1 MLVKHLCAGRKVGV
15 RIALMGRQQRRP
27 QGVGATMGMYRRP
40 GMGRRGGW
48 TLILLVPMLALLLNI
63 SSVWAGTGSDC
74 AVAADLVVETAGVID
89 PASLSGM
96 MRDVAA
102 RHSGDYGIHLMVV
115 ETGEEAGYQSDRP
128 FYAASC
134 YKLFLTMYI
143 YENAAAGRIDLSG
156 TITYQAGDRTDG
168 TGIIQFMPTGRAFTV
183 RQLCE
188 YAIVYSDNVAA
199 KMLKR
204 VYGYHAFRDY
214 AASIGC
220 PVTGTYGLDLTTA
233 REMCIGLNRVL
244 QFAAANPLGQEVIDF
259 LRRSIYKSRI
269 PAGLPAGVEVGN
281 KTGEY
286 GAYLNDAAVVFE
298 GDVTYLLCVLS
309 SGASGDA
316 GHVEVSRNVYNAIAG
331 RCCGGGHCETG
342 TTAPGTAWYF
352 AEGTTRRGFETYLC
366 LANPGEEEARAV
378 VTAMDQYGQARD
390 FALTISPVSRVSLN
404 MNSLAG
410 PELDIALRVT
420 STQPI
425 LAERPVYFRYQGKW
439 SGGHCTA
446 GVAAPGT
453 AWYFAEGTTRP
464 GFDTYLCLANPGEEE
479 ARAVVTAMD
488 QYGQAR
494 DFALTISPVSRVS
507 LLMNG
512 LVGPDL
518 DIALHISS
526 DQPILA
532 ERPVYFDYRGQWP
545 GGHCTVGVAAPG
557 TAWYFAEGT
566 TRPGFDTY
574 LCLAN
579 PGEEEARAD
588 VEYLFGAE
596 PAVKRTYT
604 VPAGSRFSLSLNQE
618 VGEGR
623 DVSVAISSDVPILAE
638 RPMYFRYAARASGG
652 HCVNGVAAASPMWY
666 FAEGCS
672 RDGFDMFLCIGNPNP
687 LAAAVSIAFLDEAGR
702 QSGVELTM
710 APASRTTLRVN
721 DLVGGEHDISAVVSS
736 DSDIVVE
743 RPMYF
748 LFASQSLAP

>member
-1 MLVKHLCAGRKVGV
+1 
-15 RIALMGRQQRRP
+15 
-27 QGVGATMGMYRRP
+27 
-40 GMGRRGGW
+40 MGRRGGW
-48 TLILLVPMLALLLNI
+48 ALLLLLPMLTLLPNA
-63 SSVWAGTGSDC
+63 SSGWAGTGPGAIGPSDM
-74 AVAADLVVETAGVID
+74 AVETASIID

-96 MRDVAA
+96 MGEVAA
-102 RHSGDYGIHLMVV
+102 RHYGDYGIHLVV
-115 ETGEEAGYQSDRP
+115 AETGEEAGYQSDRP

-143 YENAAAGRIDLSG
+143 YESAAAGAINLDG
-156 TITYQAGDRTDG
+156 AITYQAGDRTDG
-168 TGIIQFMPTGRAFTV
+168 TGIIQFMPLGRAFTV

-188 YAIVYSDNVAA
+188 YAIIYSDNVAA

-214 AASIGC
+214 ARSIGC
-220 PVTGTYGLDLTTA
+220 PVTATYSLDLTTA

-259 LRRSIYKSRI
+259 LCRSIYKSRI
-269 PAGLPAGVEVGN
+269 PAGLPAGVAVGN

-309 SGASGDA
+309 SGASGDS
-316 GHVEVSRNVYNAIAG
+316 GHVEVSRNVYNAIAC

-342 TTAPGTAWYF
+342 STAPGTAWYF

-366 LANPGEEEARAV
+366 LANPGEEAARAV

-390 FALTISPVSRVSLN
+390 FPLTIPPGSRVSLN
-404 MNSLAG
+404 MNGLVG
-410 PELDIALRVT
+410 PDLDIALRVT
-420 STQPI
+420 SAQPI
-425 LAERPVYFRYQGKW
+425 LAERPVYFRYGGRW

-453 AWYFAEGTTRP
+453 AWYFAEGTTRS
-464 GFDTYLCLANPGEEE
+464 GFDTYLCLANPGEEA

-494 DFALTISPVSRVS
+494 DFPLTIPPVSRVS
-507 LLMNG
+507 LLMNE

-518 DIALHISS
+518 DIALRVTSA
-526 DQPILA
+526 QPILA

-545 GGHCTVGVAAPG
+545 GGHCTMGVAAPG
-557 TAWYFAEGT
+557 TTWYFAEGT
-566 TRPGFDTY
+566 TRSGFDTY

-579 PGEEEARAD
+579 PGEKAARVS
-588 VEYLFGAE
+588 VEYLFGTE
-596 PAVKRTYT
+596 PATRRSYA

-623 DVSVAISSDVPILAE
+623 DVSVAITSDVPILAE

-652 HCVNGVAAASPMWY
+652 HCVNGVAAASTTWY

-672 RDGFDMFLCIGNPNP
+672 RDGFDLFLCIGNPNQRT
-687 LAAAVSIAFLDEAGR
+687 AAVSITFLDEAGR
-702 QSGVELTM
+702 ESGVELSI

-721 DLVGGEHDISAVVSS
+721 DLVGGGHDISAVVSS